1 MARLRDRR
9 GKERKEKGER
19 RVRSASIRFIIRA
32 HHPIRNDRRGGRKR
46 DREREEKV
54 FLLFLSFFFF
64 TCDGITHVPFTV
76 SREECVVAPARFD
89 AEHVY
94 SPAWLAA
101 TDSIV
106 STLFFLLVL
115 PMTTS
120 DPWWLPI
127 GVPLNAQDISSG

>member
-64 TCDGITHVPFTV
+64 SLRAME
-76 SREECVVAPARFD
+76 SRMYRSRLAGKNAWWRRRDSTRNTYIPRRG
-89 AEHVY
+89 
-94 SPAWLAA
+94 SPRP
-101 TDSIV
+101 TR
-106 STLFFLLVL
+106 
-115 PMTTS
+115 
-120 DPWWLPI
+120 
-127 GVPLNAQDISSG
+127 